1 VSAKKT
7 SSKRSATSA
16 SPPDAPPL
24 FIDRDAWS
32 RRLGAA
38 LDAAQVRYG
47 AHRQRFHGES
57 PDVDWIA
64 AASREDWIAISR
76 DQNIHRKPNE
86 LAAIRASRAVIFV
99 FTSGNLG
106 AEATA
111 QLLLKALPR
120 IYRSAMGARR
130 PALFS
135 IHKNGTIG
143 RLKL

>member
-1 VSAKKT
+1 L
-7 SSKRSATSA
+7 
-16 SPPDAPPL
+16 PPDAPPL
-24 FIDRDAWS
+24 FIDRDTWS

-38 LDAAQVRYG
+38 LDSAAVRYV
-47 AHRQRFHGES
+47 AHRQRFRGES

-64 AASREDWIAISR
+64 AASREGWIAISR
-76 DQNIHRKPNE
+76 DQNIRRKPNE

-99 FTSGNLG
+99 LTSGNLG

-111 QLLLKALPR
+111 QILLKALPR
-120 IYRSAMGARR
+120 IYRSAKGAKR

-135 IHKNGTIG
+135 IHKDGTIG